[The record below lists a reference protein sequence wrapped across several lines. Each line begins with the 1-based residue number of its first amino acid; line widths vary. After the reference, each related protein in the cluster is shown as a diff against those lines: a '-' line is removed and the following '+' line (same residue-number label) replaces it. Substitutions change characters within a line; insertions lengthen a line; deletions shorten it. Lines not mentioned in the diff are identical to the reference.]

1 VRAQP
6 AEREVEGGHSG
17 ASGRLRAGRMSTP
30 AGPSAAAP
38 ARAPV
43 PRGARPCA
51 SGKFLFVGGE
61 KLHVRGATYGTFRPN
76 RDDELYPSPSVV
88 ACDFATMA
96 EHGFNAVRTYTIPP
110 LWLLDVAAEHG
121 LYVMAGIAWEQHVDF
136 LERRKRARSIEDRV
150 RAAVSAMA
158 GHPALL
164 GYAIGNEI
172 PSQIVR
178 WLGRRR
184 VERHVARLYRAA
196 KSEDPGGLVTYV
208 NYPPT
213 EYLQLGFLDFMCFN
227 VYLERRAAFDSYL
240 ARLQNI
246 SGELPLVMA
255 EIGLDSRTHGE
266 QVQAEVLNWQIRT
279 ALASGCA
286 GAFVFAWTDEWY
298 VSYLSEVAAA
308 AGGQQIDDWDFGL
321 TRRNRR
327 PKPALHA
334 ARAAFQSAP
343 AAPSGRWPRISVVVC
358 TYNGAKTLHACLEG
372 LMKLRYPDFEVIVVN
387 DGSTDSTLAIAE
399 KYAVHVISTD
409 NRGLAAARNAG
420 LRAASG
426 EIVAYLDDDAVP
438 DQDWLMH
445 IAAAF
450 EGTDYAGVGGPNV
463 PPAARSAIAG
473 CFADAPGTPIHVLI
487 SDREAEHIP
496 GCNMAFRKRA
506 LEQIGGF
513 ELEFRIA
520 GDDVDLCW
528 RLLAAGHR
536 LGFTAAALVWHKPR
550 NSIRTYW
557 RQQREYGR
565 AEAMLERRWP
575 DRYRGVHAHWAG
587 RVYAR
592 GPLGLGRSR
601 VYYGTWGS
609 ELFQSLY
616 SPGAGA
622 LRSLLGA
629 PEWHLW
635 IAALALMSIAGLAWT
650 PLLLTAPVLAAAL
663 GLTLAAAARSA
674 AHTRA
679 VLRPPRRR
687 IRAANWAMT
696 TLLNLLQPLA
706 RTRGRLGGRSEQ
718 ARSPT
723 RRLAIPSPRT
733 LTEWTESWQ
742 SGESR
747 LGEIERRLRAADAV
761 VARGGAFDRWDL
773 QARHGLT
780 GAVRI
785 RMGVEEHGAG
795 RQLVRLR
802 LTPRYSRA
810 VLGLILVL
818 LALSSLALAEG
829 SRLAALMLF
838 AAAGVLGARAL
849 RSAGRTMGSVLE
861 QIRMPSRRSARA
873 KRAVRGQLEST

>member
-1 VRAQP
+1 VRTDSGDHLA
-6 AEREVEGGHSG
+6 AG
-17 ASGRLRAGRMSTP
+17 ASAATP
-30 AGPSAAAP
+30 VRSQERISEYRPWPPGLMD
-38 ARAPV
+38 ARA
-43 PRGARPCA
+43 RSASARPCA
-51 SGKFLFVGGE
+51 SGKFLFVGGQ
-61 KLHVRGATYGTFRPN
+61 KLYVRGATYGTFRPN
-76 RDDELYPSPSVV
+76 RDGELYPSPSVV
-88 ACDFATMA
+88 ARDFATMA
-96 EHGFNAVRTYTIPP
+96 EHGFNALRTYTIPP
-110 LWLLDVAAEHG
+110 RWLLDVAAEYG
-121 LYVMAGIAWEQHVDF
+121 LYVMTGIAWEQHVDF

-150 RAAVSAMA
+150 RAAVSSMA

-164 GYAIGNEI
+164 GYAVGNEI

-184 VERHVARLYRAA
+184 VQHYIARLYRAA
-196 KSEDPGGLVTYV
+196 KSEDPDGLVTYV

-227 VYLERRAAFDSYL
+227 VYLETRSAFDSYI

-266 QVQAEVLNWQIRT
+266 AVQAEVLDWQIRT

-308 AGGQQIDDWDFGL
+308 DGGEQIDDWDFGL
-321 TRRNRR
+321 TLRNRR

-334 ARAAFQSAP
+334 ARAAFQSVP
-343 AAPSGRWPRISVVVC
+343 PAPSSRWPGISVVVC
-358 TYNGAKTLHACLEG
+358 TFNGAKTLRVCLEG
-372 LMKLRYPDFEVIVVN
+372 LMELRYPNFEVIVVN
-387 DGSTDSTLAIAE
+387 DGSTDSTLAIAQE
-399 KYAVHVISTD
+399 YEVRVISTD
-409 NRGLAAARNAG
+409 NRGLGAARNDG
-420 LRAASG
+420 MRAADG

-438 DQDWLMH
+438 DQDWLLH

-450 EGTDYAGVGGPNV
+450 DGTDYAGVGGPNV
-463 PPAARSAIAG
+463 PPPTPYAIAG

-496 GCNMAFRKRA
+496 GCNMAFRKQA
-506 LEQIGGF
+506 LEEVGGF
-513 ELEFRIA
+513 EPEFRIA

-536 LGFTAAALVWHKPR
+536 LSFNPAALVWHKPR
-550 NSIRTYW
+550 TSIRAYW

-587 RVYAR
+587 RIYAR

-622 LRSLLGA
+622 LCSLLGA

-635 IAALALMSIAGLAWT
+635 IAALALMSVAGLAWT
-650 PLLLTAPVLAAAL
+650 PLLLAAPVLIVAL
-663 GLTLAAAARSA
+663 GLTLAVAARSA
-674 AHTRA
+674 AHARS
-679 VLRPPRRR
+679 VIRPPARR
-687 IRAANWAMT
+687 IRAANWVMT
-696 TLLNLLQPLA
+696 TLLNLLQPVA
-706 RTRGRLGGRSEQ
+706 RMRGRLGGRAQ
-718 ARSPT
+718 QTRALT
-723 RRLAIPSPRT
+723 RRFVVPLPRV
-733 LTEWTESWQ
+733 LTEWTETWQ

-747 LGEIERRLRAADAV
+747 LGEIERRLRAAGAV
-761 VARGGAFDRWDL
+761 VARGGVYDRWDL

-780 GAVRI
+780 GAVRLRI
-785 RMGVEEHGAG
+785 GLEEHGAG
-795 RQLVRLR
+795 RQFVRLR
-802 LTPRYSRA
+802 LTPRYSPA

-818 LALSSLALAEG
+818 FVLSSLALAGG
-829 SRLAALMLF
+829 SRVGALVLLG
-838 AAAGVLGARAL
+838 AAGALGARAL
-849 RSAGRTMGSVLE
+849 RSAGRTMSSVLE
-861 QIRMPSRRSARA
+861 QIGVRSRRSASAERA
-873 KRAVRGQLEST
+873 ARGELEGA

>member
-1 VRAQP
+1 VRTDSAHRG
-6 AEREVEGGHSG
+6 AEG
-17 ASGRLRAGRMSTP
+17 AGATRPLRSSERVPEHRPRRPEFLDT
-30 AGPSAAAP
+30 
-38 ARAPV
+38 PV
-43 PRGARPCA
+43 PQASARPCA

-61 KLHVRGATYGTFRPN
+61 KLYVRGATYGTFRPN
-76 RDDELYPSPSVV
+76 RDGELYPSQSIVER
-88 ACDFATMA
+88 DFAMMA
-96 EHGFNAVRTYTIPP
+96 EHGFNALRTYTIPP
-110 LWLLDVAAEHG
+110 QWLLDLAARQG

-136 LERRKRARSIEDRV
+136 LESRKRARSIEDRV
-150 RAAVSAMA
+150 RAAVSCMA

-184 VERHVARLYRAA
+184 VERYIARLYRAA

-208 NYPPT
+208 NYPPS
-213 EYLQLGFLDFMCFN
+213 EYLQLGFLDFVCFN
-227 VYLERRAAFDSYL
+227 VYLETRAAFDSYL
-240 ARLQNI
+240 ARLQNV

-266 QVQAEVLNWQIRT
+266 EVQAEVLNWQIST
-279 ALASGCA
+279 AMASGCA
-286 GAFVFAWTDEWY
+286 GAFVFAWTDDWY

-308 AGGQQIDDWDFGL
+308 DGGEQIDDWDFGL

-334 ARAAFQSAP
+334 ARAAFQSVP
-343 AAPSGRWPRISVVVC
+343 PPSSSRRPRISVVVC
-358 TYNGAKTLHACLEG
+358 TFNGAKTLRACLEG
-372 LMKLRYPDFEVIVVN
+372 VMELRYPNFEVIVVN

-399 KYAVHVISTD
+399 EYDVLVISTE
-409 NRGLAAARNAG
+409 NYGLAAARNIG
-420 LRAASG
+420 MRAAGG

-438 DQDWLMH
+438 DQDWLLH

-450 EGTDYAGVGGPNV
+450 EKTDYAGVGGPNV
-463 PPAARSAIAG
+463 PPPTRSAIAG
-473 CFADAPGTPIHVLI
+473 CFADAPGTPIHVLV

-496 GCNMAFRKRA
+496 GCNMAFRKRT
-506 LEQIGGF
+506 LEEVGGF
-513 ELEFRIA
+513 EREFRIA

-528 RLLAAGHR
+528 RMLAAGHR
-536 LGFTAAALVWHKPR
+536 LGFNAAVLVWHKPR
-550 NSIRTYW
+550 SSIRAYW

-575 DRYRGVHAHWAG
+575 DRYRGVHAHWTG
-587 RVYAR
+587 RIYAR
-592 GPLGLGRSR
+592 GPLGLSRSR

-622 LRSLLGA
+622 LSSLLGA

-650 PLLLTAPVLAAAL
+650 PLLLAVPVLGAAL

-674 AHTRA
+674 ARTRS
-679 VLRPPRRR
+679 VMRPPTRR
-687 IRAANWAMT
+687 IRVANWVLT

-706 RTRGRLGGRSEQ
+706 RTHGRLGGRSQQ
-718 ARSPT
+718 ARSLA
-723 RRLAIPSPRT
+723 RRFVLPKPRV
-733 LTEWTESWQ
+733 LTEWTEAWQ
-742 SGESR
+742 PGERR
-747 LGEIERRLRAADAV
+747 LGELERRLRATGAV
-761 VARGGAFDRWDL
+761 VARGGAYDRWDL

-785 RMGVEEHGAG
+785 RIGVEEHGAG
-795 RQLVRLR
+795 RQVVRLR
-802 LTPRYSRA
+802 LMPRYSRA
-810 VLGLILVL
+810 VIGLILVL
-818 LALSSLALAEG
+818 SVLSPLALADG
-829 SRLAALMLF
+829 SLLAALMLLG
-838 AAAGVLGARAL
+838 AAGALGGRAL
-849 RSAGRTMGSVLE
+849 CSAGRTMGSVLE
-861 QIRMPSRRSARA
+861 QIRVRSPRSARA
-873 KRAVRGQLEST
+873 EPAARGQLEGT